1 MANSWWHKYAR
12 PGYAPCVKN
21 KMSFPTHSTYL
32 TIKHM
37 LVHQYCMYSLHSGLQ
52 WLLSFVHWS
61 PCRSGRAWPIHST
74 IPALYL
80 AFTQECAPIFPS
92 NWWAYQRAWT
102 LEAQGKTLPNPHL
115 FSHSIY
121 SMFSSHSMMEGLLA
135 TSSTQLTVTL
145 PFSWPPPRWMF
156 CGFSSFFKFSSRMG
170 KLFQRWRGVC
180 LILQTTSACLQVIH
194 GHAFM
199 FCRLSTLCAT
209 LDGPFL
215 VG

>member
-1 MANSWWHKYAR
+1 MH
-12 PGYAPCVKN
+12 
-21 KMSFPTHSTYL
+21 
-32 TIKHM
+32 
-37 LVHQYCMYSLHSGLQ
+37 LVWKTRWVSLHTQHTWQSSICLFINMYSLHLGLQ

-145 PFSWPPPRWMF
+145 PFSWPPSRWTF
-156 CGFSSFFKFSSRMG
+156 HGFSSFFKFSSRMG
-170 KLFQRWRGVC
+170 KLCISKMAQCMSDLADHEC
-180 LILQTTSACLQVIH
+180 LSPSNTWACFHVL
-194 GHAFM
+194 
-199 FCRLSTLCAT
+199 
-209 LDGPFL
+209 
-215 VG
+215 